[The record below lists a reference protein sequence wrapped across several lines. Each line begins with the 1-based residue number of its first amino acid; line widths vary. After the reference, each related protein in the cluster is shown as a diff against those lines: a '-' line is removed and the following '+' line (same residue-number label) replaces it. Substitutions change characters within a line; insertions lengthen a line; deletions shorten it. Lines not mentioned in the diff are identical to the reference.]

1 MELICTT
8 GSGVAQSR
16 EQDKTRAHLSPR
28 KRVIE
33 REAGEKNSPPPPF
46 VHCCAEPEIEADV
59 VVNAEEEVDTHN
71 NNNKSNGQVI
81 VT

>member
-1 MELICTT
+1 MVLICTT
-8 GSGVAQSR
+8 GSGVAQSVSR
-16 EQDKTRAHLSPR
+16 TRQDTGTPLTEKERD
-28 KRVIE
+28 

-59 VVNAEEEVDTHN
+59 VVNEVEEVDTH

>member
-1 MELICTT
+1 MEWL
-8 GSGVAQSR
+8 SL
-16 EQDKTRAHLSPR
+16 ENKTRHGHTSHR
-28 KRVIE
+28 ERE
-33 REAGEKNSPPPPF
+33 REAGEKNSPPTPF

-59 VVNAEEEVDTHN
+59 VVNEEEEVDTHN